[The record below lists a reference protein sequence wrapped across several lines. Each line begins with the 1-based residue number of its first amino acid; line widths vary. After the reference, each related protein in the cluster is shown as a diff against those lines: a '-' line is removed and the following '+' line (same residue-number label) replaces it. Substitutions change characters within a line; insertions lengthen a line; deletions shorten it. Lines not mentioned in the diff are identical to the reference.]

1 MILAHVLLTG
11 CDHPSTS
18 WPENLFP
25 NTGNATMYQVDISFH
40 VHGDSWYQPVLH
52 LISYSCSGDGP
63 PLSLDD
69 VIDTLKVQQLFAHIK
84 VGDYVEKTFFYIRII

>member
-1 MILAHVLLTG
+1 
-11 CDHPSTS
+11 
-18 WPENLFP
+18 
-25 NTGNATMYQVDISFH
+25 MYQMDISFH

-84 VGDYVEKTFFYIRII
+84 VGDYVEKTFFLHKNYMTSYMHFSS